1 MSSLGKDGK
10 RCCTVDNLGFKGVGG
25 GRTGGDT
32 KECLPPDSAV
42 EAVGGRAAGRWDR
55 FTPRVQRPPED
66 ERPERRG
73 AGTQKQGRVKD
84 HERDGHREMEASDP
98 EKEKHRN
105 PEGW

>member
-42 EAVGGRAAGRWDR
+42 EAVGGRAAGR
-55 FTPRVQRPPED
+55 
-66 ERPERRG
+66 
-73 AGTQKQGRVKD
+73 
-84 HERDGHREMEASDP
+84 
-98 EKEKHRN
+98 
-105 PEGW
+105 